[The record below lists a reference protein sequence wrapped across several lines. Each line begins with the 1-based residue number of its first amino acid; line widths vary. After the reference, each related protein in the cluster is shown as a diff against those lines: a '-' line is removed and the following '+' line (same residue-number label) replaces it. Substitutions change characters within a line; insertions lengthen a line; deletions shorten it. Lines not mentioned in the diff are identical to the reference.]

1 MGILKGKDLMIFI
14 KDQVIGY
21 STSCD
26 LDIQSDTKEITS
38 GTYKHLSTEGQWKKY
53 E

>member
-1 MGILKGKDLMIFI
+1 MGILKGNDLMLFI

-26 LDIQSDTKEITS
+26 LAIQSDTKEITS
-38 GTYKHLSTEGQWKKY
+38 GSYKHLSTAGQWKK
-53 E
+53 